1 MPNGRKIASRKLL
14 SKVTGATA
22 TDDAGTAFAE
32 IEEAEAVGGEQA
44 AAAKAEAEGEDR
56 GATQPAGK
64 ANQCQPGA

>member
-1 MPNGRKIASRKLL
+1 MWSMSGREASR
-14 SKVTGATA
+14 GREA
-22 TDDAGTAFAE
+22 DQR
-32 IEEAEAVGGEQA
+32 EAEAVGGEQA